1 MLTIQGRP
9 PGVCSGP
16 TRREVIQAAGAGL
29 FGVSLPHVLAAE
41 QTATPFVNGRAKSV
55 LFLLLFG
62 GPSQLETFDMKP
74 EAPDDIRGP
83 FKPIASRTPGLR
95 ICEHLPQTAA
105 LTDKLAVIRTLNHP
119 YNDHGA
125 VHYIQT
131 GHPHPN
137 RFGSNPD
144 ETPIGPAEWPSMGS
158 VVEYLSRHHDPSRHR
173 TMPDYTYL
181 PNRLGALQ
189 STNRPGQYGGW
200 LGPAY
205 NALATDIRR
214 RDENDNPYFRTCSEE
229 ELDFRIK
236 GLLTRDEV
244 RLSRLNRRATLLDQF
259 EDQRRV
265 QSAPDATDAYGK
277 IRQRAFELATS
288 QQMHRALDI
297 RRESD
302 SMRDRY
308 GRHLFGQSVLMGRRM
323 IEAGSRFVTVAWDAP
338 DGYSWDSHRTS
349 QDLKKYLLPGFD
361 QAFSALISDMDDRGL
376 LDETLVVV
384 VGEMG
389 RTPRK
394 YGDWGRSHWT
404 HCFPALIAGAGI
416 QGGITFGR
424 SDKHAAYPQDHP
436 VAPEEI
442 AATIFHSLG
451 IDPAMRILDRQGR
464 PVPLVKGVQPLTHL
478 FA

>member
-361 QAFSALISDMDDRGL
+361 
-376 LDETLVVV
+376 
-384 VGEMG
+384 
-389 RTPRK
+389 
-394 YGDWGRSHWT
+394 
-404 HCFPALIAGAGI
+404 
-416 QGGITFGR
+416 
-424 SDKHAAYPQDHP
+424 
-436 VAPEEI
+436 
-442 AATIFHSLG
+442 
-451 IDPAMRILDRQGR
+451 
-464 PVPLVKGVQPLTHL
+464 
-478 FA
+478 